1 MEQLQWSPIQVVM
14 LSALKKRGGGGG
26 GGGGITEHFI

>member
-14 LSALKKRGGGGG
+14 LSALKKKQ